1 MQEEMGSTVVQYHCG
16 AGKASGACGG
26 MLVGEC
32 PLGLIHPRAG
42 AAVVKQE
49 LQELSGS
56 NCPLI
61 KARGGRGAGVGG
73 CGSLA
78 LAAAL
83 TPVCVCVCVY
93 IISVIIVRKMLEL

>member
-1 MQEEMGSTVVQYHCG
+1 MRERAGSCGPGQDAALGLEGQAGQWEWGRMQEEMGSTVVQYHCG

-49 LQELSGS
+49 LQELSQVATA
-56 NCPLI
+56 P
-61 KARGGRGAGVGG
+61 
-73 CGSLA
+73 
-78 LAAAL
+78 
-83 TPVCVCVCVY
+83 
-93 IISVIIVRKMLEL
+93 